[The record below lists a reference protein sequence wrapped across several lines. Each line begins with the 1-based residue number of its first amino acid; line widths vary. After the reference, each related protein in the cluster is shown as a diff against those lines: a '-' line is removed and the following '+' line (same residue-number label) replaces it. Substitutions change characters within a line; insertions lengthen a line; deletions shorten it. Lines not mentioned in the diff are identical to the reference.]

1 MSEARSHLAA
11 ATRRLLDTI
20 VTLSDVTDE
29 EIEAATTALSDVTRR
44 LGGDVRPT
52 GAGYRPGLPAD
63 RLLRSPFVG
72 EESPISPPAEWE
84 LRGERVH
91 ARVTFGAIFEGPPGY
106 VHGGFIAMAF
116 DELLGLTNV
125 QLGQRGMTGTLEIK
139 YRHPT
144 PLHHEMQLES
154 WVERMEGRR
163 VITRGVLRDG
173 DTLCAEAEGLFI
185 ALRPEIALAYF
196 ADIDGP

>member
-1 MSEARSHLAA
+1 MSAARSNLAA

-20 VTLSDVTDE
+20 VTLSDVSDE
-29 EIEAATTALSDVTRR
+29 EIEAATTALGDVTRR
-44 LGGDVRPT
+44 LGSDVRPT
-52 GAGYRPGLPAD
+52 GPGYRPGLPYD
-63 RLLRSPFVG
+63 RLPRSPFVG
-72 EESPISPPAEWE
+72 EESPISPPATWE
-84 LRGERVH
+84 RRGEHLHV
-91 ARVTFGAIFEGPPGY
+91 RVTFGVLYEGPPGY

-125 QLGQRGMTGTLEIK
+125 QLGQPGMTGTLRVK

-144 PLHHEMQLES
+144 PLYREVQLES

-173 DTLCAEAEGLFI
+173 DTVCAEAEGLFI
-185 ALRPEIALAYF
+185 ALRPEVALAYF
-196 ADIDGP
+196 ADLGEA